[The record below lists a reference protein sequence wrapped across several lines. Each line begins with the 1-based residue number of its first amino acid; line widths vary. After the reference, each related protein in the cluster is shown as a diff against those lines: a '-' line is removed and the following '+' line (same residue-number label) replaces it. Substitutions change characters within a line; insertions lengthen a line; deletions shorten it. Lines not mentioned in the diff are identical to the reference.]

1 MVLRLPLLAALWASA
16 SAFMVV
22 NQQRRPPFRLHA
34 SVEEKASSKLGKPGT
49 AMMDVPWQDL
59 GFELRRYKQQ
69 CSHDLQG
76 WRMGRNGTCQ
86 GESRTTFLTCFMSKL
101 VTNNGAG
108 FSRNRL

>member
-59 GFELRRYKQQ
+59 GFEFRPTNSNVRMTYK
-69 CSHDLQG
+69 D
-76 WRMGRNGTCQ
+76 
-86 GESRTTFLTCFMSKL
+86 GEWGGMEL
-101 VTNNGAG
+101 VKV
-108 FSRNRL
+108 RVERLF